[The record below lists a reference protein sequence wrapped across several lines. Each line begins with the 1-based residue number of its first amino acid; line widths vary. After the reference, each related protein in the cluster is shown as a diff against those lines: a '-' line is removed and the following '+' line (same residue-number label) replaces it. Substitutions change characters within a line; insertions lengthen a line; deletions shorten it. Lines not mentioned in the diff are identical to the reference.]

1 MTRTI
6 LIFGSLAAAVLAL
19 TQLTKWSLLGF
30 DTGADSITA
39 LIVIGLIAIGFV
51 ARRLITK
58 RSAPEEKAFD
68 PQMLARLGISS
79 REYDVLKLM
88 AQGLSNKE
96 IGQALYISESTVKT
110 HVSQLLLKLDAKRRS
125 QAVAIARSKGVL
137 E

>member
-19 TQLTKWSLLGF
+19 TQLTRWSILGF
-30 DTGADSITA
+30 DTRADSLTA
-39 LIVIGLIAIGFV
+39 LIVLGLLAIGFM
-51 ARRLITK
+51 AHRLIT
-58 RSAPEEKAFD
+58 RRTSQHEQSFD
-68 PQMLARLGISS
+68 PKMLEKLGISN

-88 AQGLSNKE
+88 AKGLSNKE

-137 E
+137 S